1 MNKFIQNLES
11 HPLFKAA
18 SRVLRIPVNR
28 LRQVLI
34 DNEKL
39 VKSLEH
45 DSGNR
50 SLNVEFN
57 KDTFKDSKKNTVVFV
72 DQAKQLLNEE
82 IRSKLCHILHE
93 ETFRKVL
100 LIEFVEDGGEYNLA
114 DLGKKIPAANGY
126 TNSNSFFKSEKEV
139 AYLKLKITLGD
150 DHQAFSRLLPFLE
163 TCYKTYTFVLLYFA
177 GDSIRRTLFECA
189 IHFEN
194 IYITLSQRTKDFY
207 AINLLI
213 REVSNRLA
221 KDTRKIKPLLILE
234 KGESPQN
241 LQLINDKIGIP
252 LSGIIRTQPND
263 LKIPNGPDYDREVE
277 RRYNAQFRRIAREIG
292 RCRIG
297 LALSPGSAKGL
308 AHIGVIQVLE
318 ENGIDIDVIS
328 ATSMGAYVAAHWAY
342 GYNGRDMERL
352 SRGLE
357 KRFGLLE
364 LLDFV
369 LPPRRAFFL
378 GRKIKNRLRQALGHA
393 RFADLSIPLRIVA
406 SNINTMEPEVFSE
419 GDVVSAV
426 RASCTI
432 PGVFVPME
440 INGETYIDGGVTNPL
455 PVDVLEEM
463 GIENIIAVSTV
474 LSPSYMRECAS
485 TDKHNGD
492 RNFIKGFFQFVN
504 RHLNYFADG
513 NIMDTVMRS
522 MEGGQ
527 IHIVERDLLRAD
539 VVLQPITCD
548 SEWYEYNK
556 PGKYIACGRQEA
568 ERQLN
573 KICSLLN
580 QKVEVNENI
589 NVN

>member
-1 MNKFIQNLES
+1 MKNFIQNLES
-11 HPLFKAA
+11 HPLFIAT
-18 SRVLRIPVNR
+18 SRVLRIPGNR
-28 LRQVLI
+28 LRQLLI

-50 SLNVEFN
+50 SLNVEFK

-82 IRSKLCHILHE
+82 IRTKLCHFLYE

-100 LIEFVEDGGEYNLA
+100 LIEFSEEGGDYNLA
-114 DLGKKIPAANGY
+114 DLGNQIPAVNGY
-126 TNSNSFFKSEKEV
+126 TNGNSYIKSEKEIP
-139 AYLKLKITLGD
+139 YLKLKINLGD
-150 DHQAFSRLLPFLE
+150 DHKAFSLLLPFLE
-163 TCYKTYTFVLLYFA
+163 TCYKSYSFVLLYFA
-177 GDSIRRTLFECA
+177 GDRIRRTLFECA

-194 IYITLSQRTKDFY
+194 IYIALSQRTRDFY
-207 AINLLI
+207 TINLLI
-213 REVSNRLA
+213 REVSNRFA

-234 KGESPQN
+234 KGESPHN
-241 LQLINDKIGIP
+241 LQFINNKIGMP
-252 LSGIIRTQPND
+252 LSSVIRTLPTD
-263 LKIPNGPDYDREVE
+263 LNIPEGPDYDREVE

-318 ENGIDIDVIS
+318 ENGIDIDVVAAS
-328 ATSMGAYVAAHWAY
+328 SMGAYVAAHWAY

-357 KRFGLLE
+357 KRLGLLE

-378 GRKIKNRLRQALGHA
+378 GRKIKDRLRRALGYA

-406 SNINTMEPEVFSE
+406 SNINTMDPDVFSE

-485 TDKHNGD
+485 TYKNNGN
-492 RNFIKGFFQFVN
+492 RNFFKGLFRLLN
-504 RHLNYFADG
+504 KHLNYFAEG

-527 IHIVERDLLRAD
+527 IHIVERDILRAD
-539 VVLQPITCD
+539 VVLQPITCE
-548 SEWYEYNK
+548 SQWYEYNK

-568 ERQLN
+568 ERQLD

-580 QKVEVNENI
+580 RKVEVNENI
-589 NVN
+589 NYN

>member
-1 MNKFIQNLES
+1 M
-11 HPLFKAA
+11 
-18 SRVLRIPVNR
+18 LRIPGKR

-39 VKSLEH
+39 VKSLKN
-45 DSGNR
+45 DTGNR
-50 SLNVEFN
+50 SLNLDLT
-57 KDTFKDSKKNTVVFV
+57 KDTLKNSKKNTVVIV
-72 DQAKQLLNEE
+72 DQARQLLNEDF
-82 IRSKLCHILHE
+82 RSKLCHFLYE

-100 LIEFVEDGGEYNLA
+100 LIEFVEEGADYNLA
-114 DLGKKIPAANGY
+114 DLKGKIPEVNGY
-126 TNSNSFFKSEKEV
+126 PFVNTFDKAQKDNP
-139 AYLKLKITLGD
+139 YLKLKINLCD
-150 DHQAFSRLLPFLE
+150 DIQAFSYLLPFLE
-163 TCYKTYTFVLLYFA
+163 TCYQTYSFVLLYFA
-177 GDSIRRTLFECA
+177 GDSIRQTLFDCA

-194 IYITLSQRTKDFY
+194 IYIALSQNNNDFY
-207 AINLLI
+207 TINLLI

-234 KGESPQN
+234 KGESPKNFQF
-241 LQLINDKIGIP
+241 INDKIGIP
-252 LSGIIRTQPND
+252 LSGIIRSQPSD
-263 LKIPNGPDYDREVE
+263 LRIPDGPNRDRVAE

-318 ENGIDIDVIS
+318 ENGIDVDVIAAS
-328 ATSMGAYVAAHWAY
+328 SMGAFVAAHWAC
-342 GYNGRDMERL
+342 GYNGQDMEEL
-352 SRGLE
+352 ALE
-357 KRFGLLE
+357 LDKRWGLLE

-378 GRKIKNRLRQALGHA
+378 GRKIKNRLRRTLGYT

-426 RASCTI
+426 RASCSI
-432 PGVFVPME
+432 PGIFIPTE

-485 TDKHNGD
+485 IDKNKGN
-492 RNFIKGFFQFVN
+492 RNPIKGLLRFLN
-504 RHLNYFADG
+504 KHLNYFADG

-548 SEWYEYNK
+548 AEWYEYNK
-556 PGKYIACGRQEA
+556 PRKYISCGRQEA
-568 ERQLN
+568 ERQLD

-580 QKVEVNENI
+580 RKVEVIENI
-589 NVN
+589 MVK

>member
-57 KDTFKDSKKNTVVFV
+57 KDSFKDSKKNTVVFV

-126 TNSNSFFKSEKEV
+126 TNSNTFFKSEKEV

-213 REVSNRLA
+213 REASNR
-221 KDTRKIKPLLILE
+221 
-234 KGESPQN
+234 
-241 LQLINDKIGIP
+241 
-252 LSGIIRTQPND
+252 
-263 LKIPNGPDYDREVE
+263 
-277 RRYNAQFRRIAREIG
+277 
-292 RCRIG
+292 
-297 LALSPGSAKGL
+297 
-308 AHIGVIQVLE
+308 
-318 ENGIDIDVIS
+318 
-328 ATSMGAYVAAHWAY
+328 
-342 GYNGRDMERL
+342 
-352 SRGLE
+352 
-357 KRFGLLE
+357 
-364 LLDFV
+364 
-369 LPPRRAFFL
+369 
-378 GRKIKNRLRQALGHA
+378 
-393 RFADLSIPLRIVA
+393 
-406 SNINTMEPEVFSE
+406 
-419 GDVVSAV
+419 
-426 RASCTI
+426 
-432 PGVFVPME
+432 
-440 INGETYIDGGVTNPL
+440 
-455 PVDVLEEM
+455 
-463 GIENIIAVSTV
+463 
-474 LSPSYMRECAS
+474 
-485 TDKHNGD
+485 
-492 RNFIKGFFQFVN
+492 
-504 RHLNYFADG
+504 
-513 NIMDTVMRS
+513 
-522 MEGGQ
+522 
-527 IHIVERDLLRAD
+527 
-539 VVLQPITCD
+539 
-548 SEWYEYNK
+548 
-556 PGKYIACGRQEA
+556 
-568 ERQLN
+568 
-573 KICSLLN
+573 
-580 QKVEVNENI
+580 
-589 NVN
+589 